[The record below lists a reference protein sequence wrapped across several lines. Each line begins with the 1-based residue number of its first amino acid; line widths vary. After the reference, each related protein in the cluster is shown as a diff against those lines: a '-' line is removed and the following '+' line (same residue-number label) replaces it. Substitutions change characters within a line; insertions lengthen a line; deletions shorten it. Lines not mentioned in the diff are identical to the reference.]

1 MAYYST
7 ERKEAPILEIQ
18 QILRNIEY
26 FENGRSPIR
35 LTGTYNEE
43 TRQGVGRFQEK
54 YGLPVTGNVDSATW
68 LVLQAVDRSTRDAQA
83 LARAVYLL
91 PRDPEYAIY
100 PGTRDDAVYII
111 QHMINVV
118 SQEYDAIP
126 PLEFSGIYDEATE
139 NAVKEFQ
146 RINLLE
152 SSGIL
157 DNNTFNRLADE
168 YERINSYNQ

>member
-18 QILRNIEY
+18 QILRNIEC
-26 FENGRSPIR
+26 FEDGRSSIR

-68 LVLQAVDRSTRDAQA
+68 LVLQAVDRATRDAQA

-111 QHMINVV
+111 QHMINVI